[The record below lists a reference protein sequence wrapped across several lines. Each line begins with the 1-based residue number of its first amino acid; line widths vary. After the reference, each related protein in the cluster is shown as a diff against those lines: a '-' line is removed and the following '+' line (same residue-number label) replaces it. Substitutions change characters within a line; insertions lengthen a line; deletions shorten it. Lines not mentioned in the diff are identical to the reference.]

1 MRERSPVP
9 TFYLYGEPQR
19 GVTEGFAHVEDLDD
33 RSRPSEWTIRP
44 HLHRDLH
51 HVILIAEGGGSM
63 TAEAETVSF
72 DAPALLLVPAGIVHG
87 FNWHRESRGWVC
99 TIADSYFAQ
108 LAMRDPALGALFR
121 APRMLSLAPS
131 EGDAVGLL
139 LAEMQRELNWSALG
153 QRAAV
158 EAALL
163 AILVRS
169 LRHARPGTAT
179 GAPTRREAEI
189 VARLRVRIEE
199 RFRFREPV
207 GAHARALGV
216 SITALRLACNRVAG
230 SSPTAMLD
238 ARALLEAR
246 RLLLYSGLSVGQIA
260 DAVGFDDPAY
270 FSRFF
275 ARHVGVSPRQF
286 RAGPGKRRP
295 APSPASGE
303 GGNEVDLPHPASCV
317 SSSPSTR

>member
-9 TFYLYGEPQR
+9 AFYLYGEPQR
-19 GVTEGFAHVEDLDD
+19 GVTEGFVHVESLDD

-44 HLHRDLH
+44 HLHRDLN

-63 TAEAETVSF
+63 TAEAETVAF

-87 FNWHRESRGWVC
+87 FAWHRESRGWVC

-108 LAMRDPALGALFR
+108 LATRDPALEALFR
-121 APRMLSLAPS
+121 APRVLSLA
-131 EGDAVGLL
+131 ETDGTTVAAL
-139 LAEMQRELNWSALG
+139 LAEMQRELNWSAPG

-169 LRHARPGTAT
+169 LRHARPAAAT
-179 GAPTRREAEI
+179 GTPTRREAEI
-189 VARLRVRIEE
+189 VARLRARIEE

-207 GAHARALGV
+207 AVHARALGV
-216 SITALRLACNRVAG
+216 SVTALRLACSRVAG
-230 SSPTAMLD
+230 TSPTAMLD

-260 DAVGFDDPAY
+260 DAVGFEDPAY

-275 ARHVGVSPRQF
+275 AQHVGVSPRGF
-286 RAGPGKRRP
+286 RAGTGKSRP
-295 APSPASGE
+295 PSPS
-303 GGNEVDLPHPASCV
+303 H
-317 SSSPSTR
+317 R